1 MTTTIEAS
9 ERNLVTI
16 ETIRSVSPIVGA
28 DAIEQVTVRGWTVVT
43 KKGEFQ
49 EGDTCLYFEIDSALP
64 VDDQRFAFL
73 ASRGEKTLGDGTRVH
88 VLKTA
93 RLRGVYSQGLALPY
107 ADFPE
112 IEATFTDFAARMSS
126 LDDEETHIVDM
137 MAEVSGV
144 ERLPD
149 VAALLGVTKYEPPL
163 PTGSMNVAGV
173 FPTKFGR
180 KTDSERTQNLT
191 DVWPELV
198 AAGPWLATEKVDGSS
213 LSVFSDF
220 DGNIRVCSRNWELTP
235 PLDSET
241 PDMYWRATL
250 DAGLHLLLQPG
261 EGIQAEIV
269 GPDIQ
274 GNPLGLNERKVVVFA
289 YLINGVSQPREFWPI
304 SDNAAVR
311 YAPIYDLEFPATAA
325 EAVEQVDGIKSL
337 VSPGRNAEG
346 IVWHRVSGEGLNALQ
361 GRSNFK
367 TLSNRYIVKHD
378 N

>member
-1 MTTTIEAS
+1 MTTTVEQAT
-9 ERNLVTI
+9 ERALVTI
-16 ETIRSVSPIVGA
+16 ETIRSVSPIKDA

-49 EGDTCLYFEIDSALP
+49 VGDKCLYFEIDSALP
-64 VDDQRFAFL
+64 TGDERFAFL
-73 ASRGEKTLGDGTRVH
+73 AVRGEKTLPDGTRVH

-93 RLRGVYSQGLALPY
+93 RLRGVYSQGLALPIS
-107 ADFPE
+107 DFPDE
-112 IEATFTDFAARMSS
+112 LTALS
-126 LDDEETHIVDM
+126 LRNDYPERGQVDL
-137 MAEVSGV
+137 AE
-144 ERLPD
+144 
-149 VAALLGVTKYEPPL
+149 LLGIIKYEPPL

-173 FPTKFGR
+173 FPTQFGR

-213 LSVFSDF
+213 LSVFSDR
-220 DGNIRVCSRNWELTP
+220 DGNIRVCQRNWELTP
-235 PLDSET
+235 PLEGET
-241 PDMYWRATL
+241 ADMYWGATL

-269 GPDIQ
+269 GPFIQ

-289 YLINGVSQPREFWPI
+289 YLINGVPQPRDFWPI
-304 SDNAAVR
+304 CDNAAVR
-311 YAPIYDLEFPATAA
+311 YAPIYDLDFPATAA
-325 EAVEQVDGIKSL
+325 EAVALVDGIKSL

-346 IVWHRVSGEGLNALQ
+346 IVWHRVSGEGLKVLQ

-367 TLSNRYIVKHD
+367 TLSNKYILKND
-378 N
+378 R